1 MKKPNFII
9 AGFPKCGTTS
19 LYHYLNE
26 HPEIYMPQK
35 KELHFFTHKIISKLR
50 SGPKDSV
57 VKETQINSSE
67 KYLGYFNGVT
77 KELAIGD
84 ASPSYINYP
93 SEFPQIKK
101 YLNDPK
107 VIIIIRDPINRA
119 YSNYLH
125 LKREY
130 RETLT
135 FKDAINS
142 EEDRVKNKYSD
153 FWYYKF
159 NSTYYDKIVE
169 AKRVFSKVLVLT
181 AEELNNDPSATL
193 NKVYKFLAVDDSFS
207 FEKISTRFNV
217 GGIYKKNLFTK
228 FLFQPSRFKNTLKKF
243 IKPTAFVKIIF
254 MRLSSIFRSEPEQIE
269 EEVIEQ
275 LKGHFKNDV
284 ENLKNLNINVS
295 KWNDY

>member
-50 SGPKDSV
+50 GGPKDSV

-142 EEDRVKNKYSD
+142 EEDRIKNKYSD